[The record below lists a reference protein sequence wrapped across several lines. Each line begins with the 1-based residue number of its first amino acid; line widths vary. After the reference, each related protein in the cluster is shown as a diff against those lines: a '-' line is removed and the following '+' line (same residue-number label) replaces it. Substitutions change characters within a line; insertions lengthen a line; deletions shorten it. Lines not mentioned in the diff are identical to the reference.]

1 MSGGRQ
7 REARPHTMLAMV
19 SVEAMPR
26 RDGWECTVE
35 VADPRGAT
43 RHTVD
48 VSARDLARWGRSG
61 EMVAQ
66 LVQRAFDFLLARESP
81 SQILRRFQLSDIQR
95 YFPEFD
101 EEIRR

>member
-1 MSGGRQ
+1 MS
-7 REARPHTMLAMV
+7 AMV
-19 SVEAMPR
+19 RVEAMPR
-26 RDGWECTVE
+26 ESGWECTVE

-48 VSARDLARWGRSG
+48 VSARDLARWGRPD
-61 EMVAQ
+61 EDAAH

-81 SQILRRFQLSDIQR
+81 SQILRRFDLSVIQR

>member
-1 MSGGRQ
+1 
-7 REARPHTMLAMV
+7 MV

-26 RDGWECTVE
+26 GDGWECTVE

-43 RHTVD
+43 RHTVE
-48 VSARDLARWGRSG
+48 VTAQELARWGRTG
-61 EMVAQ
+61 ETVAQ

-81 SQILRRFQLSDIQR
+81 SQILLRFDLSDIQR

>member
-1 MSGGRQ
+1 MS
-7 REARPHTMLAMV
+7 AMV

-26 RDGWECTVE
+26 GDSWECTVE

-48 VSARDLARWGRSG
+48 VTARDVTRWGRT
-61 EMVAQ
+61 EEPVAQ
-66 LVQRAFDFLLARESP
+66 LVERAFDFLLTRESPTP
-81 SQILRRFQLSDIQR
+81 SQILRRSEVSDIQR

>member
-1 MSGGRQ
+1 MLSVV
-7 REARPHTMLAMV
+7 ARPR
-19 SVEAMPR
+19 EN
-26 RDGWECTVE
+26 GWECTVE

-48 VSARDLARWGRSG
+48 VSARDLARWGRPD
-61 EMVAQ
+61 EEVAQ

-81 SQILRRFQLSDIQR
+81 SQILRRFDLSVIQR

>member
-1 MSGGRQ
+1 
-7 REARPHTMLAMV
+7 MV

-26 RDGWECTVE
+26 ENGWECTVE

-48 VSARDLARWGRSG
+48 VSARDLARWGRSD
-61 EMVAQ
+61 EEVAQ

-81 SQILRRFQLSDIQR
+81 SQILRRFDLSIIQR